1 MCLRTCILTYICTYV
16 RTWMRACVRGASF
29 FPGYARGLG
38 WYSTISFCG
47 LGSRVRVTVLG
58 SVNSNHNHNPKY
70 IYNPKPY
77 PNPNSDPNPI
87 LKLTFR
93 KYPSIHTNYIISHST
108 ILQYNHNIWYGSYVE
123 KKYWWRKTMIST
135 RLPYLV
141 RRKSHFKWNCCT
153 DFFCQLILVHNGLRQ
168 HFPEGV
174 QNFVQWHF
182 LKSNMAAATS
192 LNH

>member
-1 MCLRTCILTYICTYV
+1 MNLHRNSRILSHLLVGTLCCSQKFDLKSYRFGIY
-16 RTWMRACVRGASF
+16 WSWS
-29 FPGYARGLG
+29 GLG
-38 WYSTISFCG
+38 ETHKINCSA
-47 LGSRVRVTVLG
+47 
-58 SVNSNHNHNPKY
+58 VNLFFLPTFKCYRS
-70 IYNPKPY
+70 IRLMI
-77 PNPNSDPNPI
+77 DTF
-87 LKLTFR
+87 LFTKLTNR
-93 KYPSIHTNYIISHST
+93 ATAYILYIF
-108 ILQYNHNIWYGSYVE
+108 LNII
-123 KKYWWRKTMIST
+123 KKIIQFDICKI
-135 RLPYLV
+135 V